1 MTLLLLNLSN
11 ELKLLRQGPW
21 VLPLTTPSPSH
32 IILGSWETSTTWEGV
47 GTPQLYIS
55 TRSRCYVN
63 LQYSCNNTKKKRRTS
78 SRSKLFCS
86 YKYLE
91 KIVLQAYYIVSVK
104 IHVITYSKSQ
114 TSQLNFIVVWPRY
127 RLPTEKDK
135 RIRIQYTRVSYLGLL
150 INYNDTANLI
160 YTWKRNDNDNSSNPI
175 NDSFAF

>member
-1 MTLLLLNLSN
+1 MEYLEAEKHQLLERVLAHHSSIFPHVVDVTLTYNIL
-11 ELKLLRQGPW
+11 
-21 VLPLTTPSPSH
+21 VTT
-32 IILGSWETSTTWEGV
+32 LE
-47 GTPQLYIS
+47 
-55 TRSRCYVN
+55 
-63 LQYSCNNTKKKRRTS
+63 KKRRTS

-135 RIRIQYTRVSYLGLL
+135 RIRIQYTRVSCLGPS
-150 INYNDTANLI
+150 INHNFTTNH
-160 YTWKRNDNDNSSNPI
+160 K
-175 NDSFAF
+175 FQ